1 MVIINSQIQPK
12 MGIKHLNRFLK
23 ENCSKNAIRKIEV
36 HQIHGK
42 RVVIDA
48 SIYMYKYM
56 ADGALIENM
65 YQLITIL
72 LLNNIIPL
80 FVFDGKPP
88 PEKYD
93 LITQRKE
100 VKKIAENEY
109 SELLF
114 KYENTDNKNEKKH
127 MMQALIELKHKFVRV
142 KNTDKVRVKEL
153 LIAFGIMYYDSTHE
167 ADEICAYMVKSG
179 KAWACL
185 SDDMDMFVY
194 GCTRVLRNIS
204 LIHKTVILY
213 ETPIILKELCMTE
226 QHFKQIMV
234 LSGTDYNTNTLTSLD
249 DTISWYSKYKLAL
262 TDTTITESPP
272 FYEWLLINSDYITD
286 IDNLRSICQL
296 FTIYQPNQDRSLEN
310 LKIILKNRNDNLIHD
325 IMEKEGFVFT

>member
-1 MVIINSQIQPK
+1 

-23 ENCSKNAIRKIEV
+23 ENCSKNAIRKIEIQ
-36 HQIHGK
+36 QIHGK
-42 RVVIDA
+42 IVVIDA

-65 YQLITIL
+65 YQLISIL

-93 LITQRKE
+93 LITQRNE
-100 VKKIAENEY
+100 VKQTAENQY
-109 SELLF
+109 IELLI
-114 KYENTDNKNEKKH
+114 KYENTQDKNEKQL
-127 MMQALIELKHKFVRV
+127 MMKTLNDLKHKFVRV
-142 KNTDKVRVKEL
+142 RNTDKLRVKEL
-153 LIAFGIMYYDSTHE
+153 LMAFGIMYYDSINE
-167 ADEICAYMVKSG
+167 ADEVCAYMVKSG

-204 LIHKTVILY
+204 LINKTVILY
-213 ETPIILKELCMTE
+213 ETPIILKELCMSE

-234 LSGTDYNTNTLTSLD
+234 LSGTDYNTN
-249 DTISWYSKYKLAL
+249 
-262 TDTTITESPP
+262 
-272 FYEWLLINSDYITD
+272 
-286 IDNLRSICQL
+286 
-296 FTIYQPNQDRSLEN
+296 
-310 LKIILKNRNDNLIHD
+310 
-325 IMEKEGFVFT
+325 

>member
-1 MVIINSQIQPK
+1 
-12 MGIKHLNRFLK
+12 MGIKNLNRFLK

-56 ADGALIENM
+56 ADDALIENM

-109 SELLF
+109 SDLLF
-114 KYENTDNKNEKKH
+114 KYENTDNKTDKKH

-142 KNTDKVRVKEL
+142 RNTDKLRVKEL
-153 LIAFGIMYYDSTHE
+153 LTAFGIMYYDSINE
-167 ADEICAYMVKSG
+167 ADEVCAYMVKSG

-204 LIHKTVILY
+204 LINKTVILY

-249 DTISWYSKYKLAL
+249 TTISWYSKYKVSLNG
-262 TDTTITESPP
+262 TNVNDTLP
-272 FYEWLLINSDYITD
+272 FYDWLLVNSDYITD
-286 IDNLRSICQL
+286 IDNLRCICQM
-296 FTIYQPNQDRSLEN
+296 FNIYQPTQESSLEN
-310 LKIILKNRNDNLIHD
+310 IKIILKNRNDNLIHD

>member
-1 MVIINSQIQPK
+1 

-36 HQIHGK
+36 QQMHGQI
-42 RVVIDA
+42 VVIDA

-65 YQLITIL
+65 YQLISIL

-100 VKKIAENEY
+100 VKKNAENQY
-109 SELLF
+109 SELLL
-114 KYENTDNKNEKKH
+114 KYENTEDKNEKKH
-127 MMQALIELKHKFVRV
+127 MMQTLNDLKHKFVRV
-142 KNTDKVRVKEL
+142 TNNDKVRVKEL
-153 LIAFGIMYYDSTHE
+153 LTAFGIMYYDSINE

-204 LIHKTVILY
+204 LINKTVILY
-213 ETPIILKELCMTE
+213 ETPIILKELCMPE
-226 QHFKQIMV
+226 EHFKQIMV

-249 DTISWYSKYKLAL
+249 TTISWYSKYKLNL
-262 TDTTITESPP
+262 TDTTVKEIPS
-272 FYEWLLINSDYITD
+272 FYDWLLVNSDYISD
-286 IDNLRSICQL
+286 IDNLRTICQL
-296 FTIYQPNQDRSLEN
+296 FTIHQLSQDPSLE
-310 LKIILKNRNDNLIHD
+310 KFEIILNNRNDKLLHD
-325 IMEKEGFVFT
+325 IMEKEGFIFT